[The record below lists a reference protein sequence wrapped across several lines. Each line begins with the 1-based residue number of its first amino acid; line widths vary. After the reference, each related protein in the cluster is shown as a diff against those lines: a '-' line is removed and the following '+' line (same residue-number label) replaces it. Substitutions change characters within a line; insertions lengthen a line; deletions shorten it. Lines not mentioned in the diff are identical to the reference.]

1 MPSLPLWISR
11 SIPSRAGVTAIPP
24 ESLTAGYVCS
34 AALLCRPFRTG
45 KRKSSAPT
53 GAGSPG
59 GRHTRRNG
67 IRKPYTTTCVP
78 GAVLPSPRRGGTRG
92 FALPP
97 ATPPP
102 GKESAVKI
110 ELAKKVAAYR
120 TAMSVAREMV
130 SKGILTD
137 EEYAVIDT
145 KMAGKYGLNS
155 STIFRRIDLINSG
168 TDVNI
173 RH

>member
-1 MPSLPLWISR
+1 M
-11 SIPSRAGVTAIPP
+11 
-24 ESLTAGYVCS
+24 
-34 AALLCRPFRTG
+34 
-45 KRKSSAPT
+45 
-53 GAGSPG
+53 
-59 GRHTRRNG
+59 
-67 IRKPYTTTCVP
+67 
-78 GAVLPSPRRGGTRG
+78 
-92 FALPP
+92 
-97 ATPPP
+97 
-102 GKESAVKI
+102 KI

-130 SKGILTD
+130 SKGILTE